1 MKDPRVDRRDGDYH
15 DADVVAFNVH
25 DDIAVLRVAGLGA
38 VRSRRLP
45 RSKDSPSRLGYPENG
60 PFTATPG
67 RIGETRVVLAEDAD
81 GRGPVNRG
89 ITTLRGRVRHGNS
102 GGPAVDNRGRVR
114 TTVFAARV
122 GADNQGYGV
131 PTDIVQSTL
140 AEAREAASVSTG
152 PCVG

>member
-1 MKDPRVDRRDGDYH
+1 
-15 DADVVAFNVH
+15 
-25 DDIAVLRVAGLGA
+25 
-38 VRSRRLP
+38 
-45 RSKDSPSRLGYPENG
+45 
-60 PFTATPG
+60 
-67 RIGETRVVLAEDAD
+67 
-81 GRGPVNRG
+81 
-89 ITTLRGRVRHGNS
+89 
-102 GGPAVDNRGRVR
+102 VR